1 MPANAIEL
9 LLLLFLLHFLL
20 DFPLQPSHWIAERN
34 QKKAASPRLY
44 LHAISHGLATTLCF
58 AWLTGNLILTLSAGA
73 IVLVSHFLTDLGKA
87 CWTNGGLK
95 AFLLDQFL
103 HWLVLLG
110 VWGAYVGTEPL
121 LALLSTPSAS
131 LLIILLAYLLVM
143 LPMSVLVSLCLTPWI
158 TQLQQQDDSEESLTK
173 AGAMIGY
180 LERVL
185 ILTFMLLGEYTAIG
199 FVMAFKAAF
208 RFKEAEQRTKAE
220 YMMMGT
226 FLSFALTIGVG
237 LGALYLLELAKH

>member
-9 LLLLFLLHFLL
+9 LLLLFLAHFVL
-20 DFPLQPSHWIAERN
+20 DFPLQPSHWITERN

-44 LHAISHGLATTLCF
+44 IHALGHGLATALCF
-58 AWLTGNLILTLSAGA
+58 ALLTYNLTLTLSAGV
-73 IVLVSHFLTDLGKA
+73 IVLISHFLTDLGKA
-87 CWTNGGLK
+87 CWSKGGLR
-95 AFLLDQFL
+95 AFLLDQLL
-103 HWLVLLG
+103 HWIILIG
-110 VWGAYVGTEPL
+110 IWGAYVGPESL
-121 LALLSTPSAS
+121 LALVATPSAS
-131 LLIILLAYLLVM
+131 LLIIMLAYLLVL

-158 TQLQQQDDSEESLTK
+158 TQLKQQDDSEDSLTK

-237 LGALYLLELAKH
+237 LGALYLLGLQN